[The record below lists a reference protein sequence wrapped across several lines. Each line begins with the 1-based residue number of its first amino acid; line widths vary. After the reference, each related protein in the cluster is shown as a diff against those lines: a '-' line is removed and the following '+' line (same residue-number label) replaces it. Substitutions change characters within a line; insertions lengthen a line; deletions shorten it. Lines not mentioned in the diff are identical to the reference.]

1 MTQPHAEAVTP
12 PLEDE
17 AVSPA
22 WSAVVA
28 ALVAVLGVAAVVGS
42 LRLGFWTSI
51 GPGPG
56 FFPLWLGV
64 ILAGLSSVW
73 WVRSVR
79 DLRAARAL
87 PAETGRNDEGRGED
101 VAGGEEPFSWG
112 TVGAILASLLVLASL
127 LDVLG
132 YQLAMLAFLVFHLA
146 VLGRR
151 GWLLTGV
158 LSVAGSFGVF
168 VVFTRLLTV
177 NLPASS
183 IPFLA
188 ELGL

>member
-1 MTQPHAEAVTP
+1 MTQPQVEPSVGSP
-12 PLEDE
+12 QDE
-17 AVSPA
+17 PVSPA

-28 ALVAVLGVAAVVGS
+28 ALVALLGVAAVVGS
-42 LRLGFWTSI
+42 LRLGFWTAI

-56 FFPLWLGV
+56 FFPLCLGV
-64 ILAGLSSVW
+64 VLAVLSSVW
-73 WVRSVR
+73 WVRSMR
-79 DLRAARAL
+79 EMRAQQDAP
-87 PAETGRNDEGRGED
+87 PAEAADEED
-101 VAGGEEPFSWG
+101 FSWR

-132 YQLAMLAFLVFHLA
+132 YQVAMLAFLVFHLA

-151 GWLLTGV
+151 GWLLTLV
-158 LSVAGSFGVF
+158 LSVGGSFGVF

-188 ELGL
+188 GLGL